1 MQPALTITGL
11 SKTFPGQVA
20 LNGVDLTVEAGEV
33 HALLGQNGSGKSTLV
48 KILAGYH
55 QPDPGAHAAVSGR
68 PFTLGDAAAA
78 REAGL
83 RFVHQDLGLVDA
95 ASVLENLA
103 LGCGYAT
110 GFGRRIRWRE
120 QRRRAREA
128 VERLGLRV
136 DVRRAVG
143 ELDAADRTGVA
154 IARALIG
161 WEEEGASLL
170 VLDEPTAAL
179 PVGEV
184 HRLFEVVGRLRER
197 GIAVLFVSHHLD
209 EVFAVAQRATILRD
223 GHHVTTTA
231 VADLDHAGLV
241 ELIVGHGVAA
251 GRAAREPQ
259 PGMPVLLEVER
270 LAGDRLRGLSFKV
283 AQSEVVGIAGLRGS
297 GREEVAGLLAGR
309 PRRGTVRLGGA
320 MVPAGDP
327 RRATQAGLFLVSGD
341 RQAYGIVSEMS
352 VRENLTLSGL
362 GRFMRGWLRRA
373 PERREAR
380 EWVER
385 LNVVA
390 AGTEAN
396 IMTLSGGNQQKVLIA
411 RALRVEPRLLLL
423 DDPTKGVD
431 VGAKDEIHALIDDVT
446 ARGTA
451 VVIASTDAEELVRLC
466 HRVLVL
472 KQGVLSEV
480 LEGRHQLTDQEI
492 ERAQMAA

>member
-55 QPDPGAHAAVSGR
+55 QPDPGAHAEVAGR
-68 PFTLGDAAAA
+68 PFALGDAAAA

-103 LGCGYAT
+103 LGRGYAT
-110 GFGRRIRWRE
+110 GLGRHIRWRE
-120 QRRRAREA
+120 QRRQAREA
-128 VERLGLRV
+128 IERLGLDV

-161 WEEEGASLL
+161 WEEEGASVL

-179 PVGEV
+179 PAGEV
-184 HRLFEVVGRLRER
+184 HRLFGVVERLRDR

-223 GHHVTTTA
+223 GHHIATTA

-251 GRAAREPQ
+251 GSSAREPKV
-259 PGMPVLLEVER
+259 GTPVLLEVEH
-270 LAGDRLRGLSFKV
+270 LGGDRLRDLSFTV
-283 AQSEVVGIAGLRGS
+283 AESEVVGIAGLRGS

-309 PRRGTVRLGGA
+309 PRSGTVRLGGA
-320 MVPAGDP
+320 TVPAGDP

-341 RQAYGIVSEMS
+341 RQAYGIVSEMT

-362 GRFMRGWLRRA
+362 GRFMRGWLRRS
-373 PERREAR
+373 PEKREAQ

-385 LNVVA
+385 LNVVT

-411 RALRVEPRLLLL
+411 RALRVDPRLLVL

-446 ARGTA
+446 TRGTA